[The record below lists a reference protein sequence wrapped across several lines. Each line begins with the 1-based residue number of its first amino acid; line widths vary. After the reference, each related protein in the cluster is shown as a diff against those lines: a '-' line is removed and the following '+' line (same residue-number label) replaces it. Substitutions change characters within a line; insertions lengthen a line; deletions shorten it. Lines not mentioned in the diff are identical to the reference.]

1 MKFKIFIQDRVVLS
15 PKRDN
20 IIIIKA
26 IKGNNTHRCYL
37 SEGDTGHTDHPRTKL
52 NPKGILLDI
61 CLFVVF
67 APALLV
73 KGTGKG

>member
-15 PKRDN
+15 PKRAN
-20 IIIIKA
+20 INIIKA
-26 IKGNNTHRCYL
+26 KKGNDTHRCYL
-37 SEGDTGHTDHPRTKL
+37 SEGDTGYTDHPRT
-52 NPKGILLDI
+52 KGILLDI

-73 KGTGKG
+73 KGTGKF